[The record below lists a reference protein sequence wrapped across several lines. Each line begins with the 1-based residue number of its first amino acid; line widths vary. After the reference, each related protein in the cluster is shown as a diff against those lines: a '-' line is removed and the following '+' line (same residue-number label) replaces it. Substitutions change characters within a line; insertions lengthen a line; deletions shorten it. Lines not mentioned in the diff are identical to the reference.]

1 MSEKPASVL
10 NGYLMLVVGVAL
22 LVAVVVILYYN
33 NHNSPYLGLSVGLLI
48 IAIFVF
54 SGLFIVNPNE
64 AKVIILFG
72 SYAGSVRKNGFFW
85 VNPFFV
91 NKNLRLR
98 ALMFITAPLIL
109 LVLPRFVKKNLSLRA
124 RNLSGQK
131 LKVNDK
137 VGNPIEIA
145 AVIVWQVDN
154 TFKAAFE
161 VDDYEQYVIIQ
172 SEAAVRHLA
181 QSYPYDSF
189 EDEGREEGLTLRSG
203 AEQVNKLLE
212 GELQERLSR
221 AGVKVIEAR
230 LSHLAYAPEIAEAM
244 LRRQQ
249 ATAVVAARTRIVQ
262 GAVSMVEMALN
273 QLSERHLVEL
283 DEERRASMVS
293 NLLVVLCSESAAS
306 PVINTGTL
314 YQ

>member
-1 MSEKPASVL
+1 MSEKPTKVL
-10 NGYLMLVVGVAL
+10 SGYLMLAVGVAL
-22 LVAVVVILYYN
+22 FAGGIVIAVLTSSLN
-33 NHNSPYLGLSVGLLI
+33 NALLI
-48 IAIFVF
+48 WLSIILVLVGILIFA
-54 SGLFIVNPNE
+54 GLFVVNPND
-64 AKVIILFG
+64 AKVAVLFG
-72 SYAGSVRKNGFFW
+72 NYSGTVRNNGFFW
-85 VNPFFV
+85 ANPFF
-91 NKNLRLR
+91 
-98 ALMFITAPLIL
+98 I
-109 LVLPRFVKKNLSLRA
+109 KKKFSLRA
-124 RNLSGQK
+124 RNLSGDK

-137 VGNPIEIA
+137 IGNPIEIA
-145 AVIVWQVDN
+145 AVIVWQVSD

-161 VDDYEQYVIIQ
+161 VDDYEQYVVVQ

-203 AEQVNKLLE
+203 ADQVNKLLE
-212 GELQERLSR
+212 GELQNRLAR
-221 AGVKVIEAR
+221 AGVRVIEAR

-262 GAVSMVEMALN
+262 GAVSMVEMALK
-273 QLSERHLVEL
+273 QLSEKKLVEL
-283 DEERRASMVS
+283 DEERRAAMVS

-306 PVINTGTL
+306 PVINAGTL

>member
-1 MSEKPASVL
+1 MSEKSAKVL
-10 NGYLMLVVGVAL
+10 SGYLMLVIGIAL
-22 LVAVVVILYYN
+22 LVVTGVLLRFGVGRVAISVVLI
-33 NHNSPYLGLSVGLLI
+33 I
-48 IAIFVF
+48 IAIIIF
-54 SGLFIVNPNE
+54 SGLFIVNPND
-64 AKVIILFG
+64 AKVAVLFG
-72 SYAGSVRKNGFFW
+72 SYAGSVRKSGFFW
-85 VNPFFV
+85 ANPFFI
-91 NKNLRLR
+91 KK
-98 ALMFITAPLIL
+98 
-109 LVLPRFVKKNLSLRA
+109 RFSLRA
-124 RNLSGQK
+124 RNLNGEK

-137 VGNPIEIA
+137 IGNPIEIA
-145 AVIVWQVDN
+145 AVVVWQIQD

-161 VDDYEQYVIIQ
+161 VDDYEQYVVVQ
-172 SEAAVRHLA
+172 SEAAVRHLT

-189 EDEGREEGLTLRSG
+189 EDEYQEEGLTLRSS
-203 AEQVNKLLE
+203 ADQVNKLLE
-212 GELQERLSR
+212 QELQARLDR

-262 GAVSMVEMALN
+262 GAVGMVEMALN

-283 DEERRASMVS
+283 DEERRAAMVS
-293 NLLVVLCSESAAS
+293 NLLVVLCSESAAA